1 MTELTPIRRGRCAGA
16 GNWQTQ
22 YQALQMTAREAAEL
36 IRDGDTA
43 AFAAMSNWPWE
54 LDGALAERLLET
66 GGHIAIYG
74 HFIPAGTR
82 LLTPE
87 LAGQVTYDSNFYGV
101 ERGLEPMGNVHY
113 APSNLS
119 QTPAWL
125 LARRPRVAAL
135 TCSLPDENGWM
146 SRSLWGTA
154 LSRKVL
160 EQCELVLAEVNPR
173 MPNIPSDGEAHTRI
187 HVSEVDGIIESSR
200 PLVETPIA
208 AGNETDSRIAGY
220 IADLVPDG
228 ACIQLGLGGL
238 ANTVGE
244 CLAHAG
250 KRDLGVHTEILS
262 TGVMELMRRGVVNNS
277 RKQTCP
283 GRSVYANMVGGPE
296 LWAFA
301 HENPAFCQ
309 KEIDWVNDA
318 RNIAR
323 NDHVVSINNAMEID
337 LTGQVNAESIGPPAV
352 LRHRRTAGVG
362 GRLPVVQGRKEYPGP
377 PVQLPGQGGGPPL
390 QNRAAAG
397 PRQRGDHP
405 PHLRPVCGDGVRRGG
420 SEIQEHRGAGPGA
433 DCHRPPGLP
442 PGAGAANAPLSPPAS
457 CGCLDDLDKVPLF
470 PGGALYCFAEFCGG
484 GRKRSRKDLTFPGR
498 LRRIKKLKRIR
509 ALV

>member
-1 MTELTPIRRGRCAGA
+1 MTMTELTPIRRGRCAGA

-74 HFIPAGTR
+74 HFIPAGTQ

-262 TGVMELMRRGVVNNS
+262 TGGQLEWVVGS
-277 RKQTCP
+277 QWSK
-283 GRSVYANMVGGPE
+283 GGKSILALRSSYRD
-296 LWAFA
+296 
-301 HENPAFCQ
+301 
-309 KEIDWVNDA
+309 K
-318 RNIAR
+318 
-323 NDHVVSINNAMEID
+323 
-337 LTGQVNAESIGPPAV
+337 
-352 LRHRRTAGVG
+352 AGVLHSKIVPQLAPG
-362 GRLPVVQGRKEYPGP
+362 SVVTTPRTC
-377 PVQLPGQGGGPPL
+377 VQYVVTEFGVADLKYKSTVE
-390 QNRAAAG
+390 RA
-397 PRQRGDHP
+397 
-405 PHLRPVCGDGVRRGG
+405 
-420 SEIQEHRGAGPGA
+420 
-433 DCHRPPGLP
+433 
-442 PGAGAANAPLSPPAS
+442 
-457 CGCLDDLDKVPLF
+457 
-470 PGGALYCFAEFCGG
+470 
-484 GRKRSRKDLTFPGR
+484 
-498 LRRIKKLKRIR
+498 R
-509 ALV
+509 ALIAIAHPDFRRELERQMPL

>member
-146 SRSLWGTA
+146 SRSLWGT
-154 LSRKVL
+154 SR
-160 EQCELVLAEVNPR
+160 R
-173 MPNIPSDGEAHTRI
+173 
-187 HVSEVDGIIESSR
+187 
-200 PLVETPIA
+200 ET
-208 AGNETDSRIAGY
+208 
-220 IADLVPDG
+220 
-228 ACIQLGLGGL
+228 
-238 ANTVGE
+238 
-244 CLAHAG
+244 
-250 KRDLGVHTEILS
+250 
-262 TGVMELMRRGVVNNS
+262 
-277 RKQTCP
+277 
-283 GRSVYANMVGGPE
+283 
-296 LWAFA
+296 
-301 HENPAFCQ
+301 
-309 KEIDWVNDA
+309 
-318 RNIAR
+318 
-323 NDHVVSINNAMEID
+323 
-337 LTGQVNAESIGPPAV
+337 
-352 LRHRRTAGVG
+352 RRTAAS
-362 GRLPVVQGRKEYPGP
+362 
-377 PVQLPGQGGGPPL
+377 
-390 QNRAAAG
+390 RATSRIWCQTA
-397 PRQRGDHP
+397 
-405 PHLRPVCGDGVRRGG
+405 
-420 SEIQEHRGAGPGA
+420 
-433 DCHRPPGLP
+433 
-442 PGAGAANAPLSPPAS
+442 PAS
-457 CGCLDDLDKVPLF
+457 SWDWEGWPILWASVWPMRES
-470 PGGALYCFAEFCGG
+470 GIWASTQ
-484 GRKRSRKDLTFPGR
+484 RS
-498 LRRIKKLKRIR
+498 
-509 ALV
+509 

>member
-283 GRSVYANMVGGPE
+283 GRSVYANAVGYTNYPDNVIREFIKEAARSGIDVFRIFDSLNWIPGME
-296 LWAFA
+296 VAMDEVLKQDKICQAF
-301 HENPAFCQ
+301 
-309 KEIDWVNDA
+309 
-318 RNIAR
+318 
-323 NDHVVSINNAMEID
+323 
-337 LTGQVNAESIGPPAV
+337 TGQVFGDVAAMLFVFCSVGAFA
-352 LRHRRTAGVG
+352 RYRTDRDRSALGMG
-362 GRLPVVQGRKEYPGP
+362 
-377 PVQLPGQGGGPPL
+377 
-390 QNRAAAG
+390 
-397 PRQRGDHP
+397 
-405 PHLRPVCGDGVRRGG
+405 
-420 SEIQEHRGAGPGA
+420 IFTGAL
-433 DCHRPPGLP
+433 CL
-442 PGAGAANAPLSPPAS
+442 
-457 CGCLDDLDKVPLF
+457 GCLGWYLWDTL
-470 PGGALYCFAEFCGG
+470 
-484 GRKRSRKDLTFPGR
+484 
-498 LRRIKKLKRIR
+498 
-509 ALV
+509 

>member
-1 MTELTPIRRGRCAGA
+1 M
-16 GNWQTQ
+16 
-22 YQALQMTAREAAEL
+22 
-36 IRDGDTA
+36 

-54 LDGALAERLLET
+54 LDGALAERLLKT
-66 GGHIAIYG
+66 GCHVAIYG

-154 LSRKVL
+154 LSRRVL
-160 EQCELVLAEVNPR
+160 EQCEVVLVEVNPR
-173 MPNIPSDGEAHTRI
+173 MPNIPSDGEAHTRL

-208 AGNETDSRIAGY
+208 EGNETDSRIAGY

-283 GRSVYANMVGGPE
+283 GRSVYANLVGGPE

-301 HENPAFCQ
+301 NENPAFCQ
-309 KEIDWVNDA
+309 KEKIQIGILTVPA
-318 RNIAR
+318 SAAQGCL
-323 NDHVVSINNAMEID
+323 NALVE
-337 LTGQVNAESIGPPAV
+337 G
-352 LRHRRTAGVG
+352 
-362 GRLPVVQGRKEYPGP
+362 
-377 PVQLPGQGGGPPL
+377 
-390 QNRAAAG
+390 
-397 PRQRGDHP
+397 
-405 PHLRPVCGDGVRRGG
+405 GVRAVWNFAPVHLTAPEGVLVQRENMASSLALLSYHLKQAERPAENGSVQPRGARPRIADEKTKNGG
-420 SEIQEHRGAGPGA
+420 SRHG
-433 DCHRPPGLP
+433 
-442 PGAGAANAPLSPPAS
+442 
-457 CGCLDDLDKVPLF
+457 
-470 PGGALYCFAEFCGG
+470 
-484 GRKRSRKDLTFPGR
+484 
-498 LRRIKKLKRIR
+498 
-509 ALV
+509 

>member
-154 LSRKVL
+154 RSRKVL

-238 ANTVGE
+238 PNAIGE
-244 CLAHAG
+244 CLAYAG
-250 KRDLGVHTEILS
+250 KKDLGMHTEVV
-262 TGVMELMRRGVVNNS
+262 TNCVMELMRRGVVNNS
-277 RKQTCP
+277 RKQVCP
-283 GRSVYANMVGGPE
+283 GRTVGTLCVGDRE
-296 LWAFA
+296 LW
-301 HENPAFCQ
+301 EFCDGNDQ
-309 KEIDWVNDA
+309 LCFREVKWVNNP
-318 RNIAR
+318 RVICQ
-323 NDHVVSINNAMEID
+323 NDGVVSINNAVEIA
-337 LTGQVNAESIGPPAV
+337 LTGQVTAESIGDPMYSGTGGQLEWVTGAQWSRGGKSIIA
-352 LRHRRTAGVG
+352 LRSSYVDKQGVRHSKIRPQLTSGSIVTTPRTMVQYVATEYGVVNLKYKST
-362 GRLPVVQGRKEYPGP
+362 RERARALISIAHPEFRKELEK
-377 PVQLPGQGGGPPL
+377 QMPL
-390 QNRAAAG
+390 
-397 PRQRGDHP
+397 
-405 PHLRPVCGDGVRRGG
+405 
-420 SEIQEHRGAGPGA
+420 
-433 DCHRPPGLP
+433 
-442 PGAGAANAPLSPPAS
+442 
-457 CGCLDDLDKVPLF
+457 
-470 PGGALYCFAEFCGG
+470 
-484 GRKRSRKDLTFPGR
+484 
-498 LRRIKKLKRIR
+498 
-509 ALV
+509 

>member
-1 MTELTPIRRGRCAGA
+1 
-16 GNWQTQ
+16 
-22 YQALQMTAREAAEL
+22 
-36 IRDGDTA
+36 
-43 AFAAMSNWPWE
+43 
-54 LDGALAERLLET
+54 
-66 GGHIAIYG
+66 
-74 HFIPAGTR
+74 
-82 LLTPE
+82 
-87 LAGQVTYDSNFYGV
+87 
-101 ERGLEPMGNVHY
+101 
-113 APSNLS
+113 
-119 QTPAWL
+119 
-125 LARRPRVAAL
+125 
-135 TCSLPDENGWM
+135 M

-208 AGNETDSRIAGY
+208 AGNETDSRIAGLHRGCCGQT
-220 IADLVPDG
+220 AP
-228 ACIQLGLGGL
+228 ASQLGLGGL

-318 RNIAR
+318 RNIAGTTMWSPSTTPWR
-323 NDHVVSINNAMEID
+323 S
-337 LTGQVNAESIGPPAV
+337 TSPA
-352 LRHRRTAGVG
+352 R
-362 GRLPVVQGRKEYPGP
+362 
-377 PVQLPGQGGGPPL
+377 
-390 QNRAAAG
+390 
-397 PRQRGDHP
+397 
-405 PHLRPVCGDGVRRGG
+405 
-420 SEIQEHRGAGPGA
+420 
-433 DCHRPPGLP
+433 
-442 PGAGAANAPLSPPAS
+442 
-457 CGCLDDLDKVPLF
+457 
-470 PGGALYCFAEFCGG
+470 
-484 GRKRSRKDLTFPGR
+484 
-498 LRRIKKLKRIR
+498 
-509 ALV
+509 

>member
-1 MTELTPIRRGRCAGA
+1 
-16 GNWQTQ
+16 
-22 YQALQMTAREAAEL
+22 
-36 IRDGDTA
+36 
-43 AFAAMSNWPWE
+43 
-54 LDGALAERLLET
+54 
-66 GGHIAIYG
+66 
-74 HFIPAGTR
+74 
-82 LLTPE
+82 
-87 LAGQVTYDSNFYGV
+87 
-101 ERGLEPMGNVHY
+101 MGNVHY

-125 LARRPRVAAL
+125 LDRHPRVAAL

-337 LTGQVNAESIGPPAV
+337 LTGQVNAESIGPRQYSGTGGQLEWVVGSQWSKGGKSILA
-352 LRHRRTAGVG
+352 LRSSYRDKAGVLHSKIVPQLAPG
-362 GRLPVVQGRKEYPGP
+362 SVVTTPRTC
-377 PVQLPGQGGGPPL
+377 VQYVVTEFGVADLKYKSTVE
-390 QNRAAAG
+390 RARALIAIAH
-397 PRQRGDHP
+397 PDFRRELERQ
-405 PHLRPVCGDGVRRGG
+405 
-420 SEIQEHRGAGPGA
+420 
-433 DCHRPPGLP
+433 
-442 PGAGAANAPLSPPAS
+442 
-457 CGCLDDLDKVPLF
+457 VPL
-470 PGGALYCFAEFCGG
+470 
-484 GRKRSRKDLTFPGR
+484 
-498 LRRIKKLKRIR
+498 
-509 ALV
+509 